1 MNRHTS
7 HRLSGYSIVEML
19 ATLSIL
25 AVLVGLVSFGS
36 GRPVEKAKLARLL
49 DLVERVESAC
59 GRYHA
64 DTGRFAY
71 EFSGTAAPH
80 RRLSA
85 PQSEEGWSGPYLEAP
100 LEHLVS
106 NPFGSVHLY
115 NDPRVNDWIPGFDLD
130 GDGAAEITDG
140 ANMLWLSGVDGATA
154 RALDRALETEVRG
167 AWMDTGRLRYDGKRG
182 FAWILVHP

>member
-7 HRLSGYSIVEML
+7 RRPAGYSIVELL

-36 GRPVEKAKLARLL
+36 SRPVDRAKLAHLL
-49 DLVERVESAC
+49 DVVEKVGSAC
-59 GRYHA
+59 ERYHA

-71 EFSGTAAPH
+71 EYSDTAAPH

-85 PQSEEGWSGPYLEAP
+85 PQREEGWSGPYLAAP
-100 LEHLVS
+100 LRHLVS

-115 NDPRVNDWIPGFDLD
+115 NDPRANDWIQGFDLD
-130 GDGAAEITDG
+130 GDGAAEVTRD
-140 ANMLWLSGVDGATA
+140 ANMLWLSGIDGPMA
-154 RALDRALETEVRG
+154 RALDRALDADVRG
-167 AWMDTGRLRYDGKRG
+167 GWTAAGRVRYDGPRG